1 MTNKR
6 GWLPATKPGW
16 VCWALVDTPESAERL
31 RNVLLS
37 AIRRPLEKA
46 GLDVE
51 QVPGG
56 ASDAAFEAREE
67 LAAQLLRNRRSPRRD
82 LDGTLREYAARDG
95 VELPSSRSV
104 PNLFHRALTEPG
116 ARMMVG
122 GVTDVAFGGL
132 MDSWEATWPEGRETI
147 GRIRAAHREAELAG
161 VDLMAQSPMADGLRG
176 LMRFVEQTDDRLLCA
191 AVRACTRASGTLA
204 VLWTRAVENL
214 ELVHHLMAD
223 VMWDQWVRVGGL
235 APNGA
240 AGEAA
245 VAISTVQYLA
255 ASGWADDLHRFQNV
269 MDNLLDPGSVP
280 RDSGRQRPSALRW
293 ILQVKPPHERPRPS
307 PPAPPPPAGR
317 PGSATES
324 RPGVLL
330 PRPPLVPRR
339 SISGMTAAGRGRR
352 AQGVRRGLRDHGGPP
367 YARVV
372 ARQRHRRT
380 LLGEG
385 CT

>member
-1 MTNKR
+1 M
-6 GWLPATKPGW
+6 
-16 VCWALVDTPESAERL
+16 
-31 RNVLLS
+31 
-37 AIRRPLEKA
+37 EKA

-51 QVPGG
+51 QVPRGD
-56 ASDAAFEAREE
+56 SDAAFEAREE

-122 GVTDVAFGGL
+122 GVTDVGFGGL

-147 GRIRAAHREAELAG
+147 ERLRAAHREAELAG

-176 LMRFVEQTDDRLLCA
+176 LMRLVEQTDDRLLCA

-255 ASGWADDLHRFQNV
+255 VPGWADDLHRFQNV
-269 MDNLLDPGSVP
+269 MDNLLDPGSV
-280 RDSGRQRPSALRW
+280 RPSA
-293 ILQVKPPHERPRPS
+293 
-307 PPAPPPPAGR
+307 
-317 PGSATES
+317 
-324 RPGVLL
+324 
-330 PRPPLVPRR
+330 
-339 SISGMTAAGRGRR
+339 
-352 AQGVRRGLRDHGGPP
+352 
-367 YARVV
+367 
-372 ARQRHRRT
+372 
-380 LLGEG
+380 
-385 CT
+385 